1 MKTEITK
8 LLGIEYPIIQGGM
21 AWVAEYHL
29 ASAVSNAGG
38 LGLIGAANAP
48 ADWVRDQVRKMK
60 ELTDKPFGVNI
71 MLMSP
76 YADEVAKVVVEEKV
90 PVVTTGAG
98 NPEKYMEMWKTAGIK
113 VIPVVASVAM
123 AKRMERCGAAALVA
137 EGCEAGGH
145 IGETTT
151 MALVP
156 QVAEAVQIPVIA
168 AGGIADGRGM
178 AAAFMLGAKGVQM
191 GTHFVVTKECQV
203 HENYKDRILKARDI
217 DTRVTGRSTG
227 HPVRALRNEMT
238 RKYLELEEKGA
249 SLEELELLAVGGL
262 RKAVVEGDVK
272 GGSLMAGQI
281 AGLVKESMSCQE
293 LIRKVV
299 SEAET
304 LLLGAAQSVSA
315 SLQDGN
321 GGSH

>member
-1 MKTEITK
+1 MKTELTE
-8 LLGIEYPIIQGGM
+8 LLKIEYPVIQGGM

-60 ELTDKPFGVNI
+60 ELTKKPFGVNI

-76 YADEVAKVVVEEKV
+76 FADEVAKVMVEEKV

-98 NPEKYMEMWKTAGIK
+98 NPEKYLNMWKEAGIK

-123 AKRMERCGAAALVA
+123 AKRMERAGADAVVA

-151 MALVP
+151 MVLVP
-156 QVAEAVQIPVIA
+156 QIADAVQIPVIA
-168 AGGIADGRGM
+168 AGGIGDGRGV

-191 GTHFVVTKECQV
+191 GTHFVVTKESQV
-203 HENYKDRILKARDI
+203 HQNYKDRILGAKDI

-238 RKYLELEEKGA
+238 RKYLELEGEGA

-272 GGSLMAGQI
+272 SGSLMAGQI
-281 AGLVKESMSCQE
+281 AGLVKESMSCEE

-299 SEAET
+299 SEAEA
-304 LLLGAAQSVSA
+304 LLTGSA
-315 SLQDGN
+315 DKFVCR
-321 GGSH
+321 